1 MNLRANRRTPLRHKS
16 FLGSG
21 GGTRTHDK
29 RINSPLLCQT
39 ELPRKVF
46 ADPTNGAQDTRRQPQ
61 LPCQHL
67 ASYDVG
73 ESLTMKFRT
82 GLAIGLGVGFVLG
95 AKAGRERY
103 DQMKSALDSVRGN
116 EKVQRATAVADRS
129 TVKVRR
135 AAGSGLVTASE
146 KIKERA
152 EGNGSGT
159 TP

>member
-1 MNLRANRRTPLRHKS
+1 
-16 FLGSG
+16 
-21 GGTRTHDK
+21 
-29 RINSPLLCQT
+29 
-39 ELPRKVF
+39 
-46 ADPTNGAQDTRRQPQ
+46 
-61 LPCQHL
+61 
-67 ASYDVG
+67 
-73 ESLTMKFRT
+73 MKFRT
-82 GLAIGLGVGFVLG
+82 GLIIGLGVGFVLG

-103 DQMKSALDSVRGN
+103 DQMMSTLESVRGN
-116 EKVQRATAVADRS
+116 ETVQRATAVADRS